1 MAGPS
6 VKRALPKQGYAPD
19 LNKYLARKLRLKLNG
34 GREVEGIVIGVDVFM
49 NVALEKAYEII
60 GNERKI
66 LYKAVIRGNSIL
78 MWELLEKVVE
88 WCVKN
93 QYFHTY
99 SRILINI
106 QWSANLLIATIM
118 GNVAQES
125 QQ

>member
-106 QWSANLLIATIM
+106 QWPANLLIATIM

>member
-88 WCVKN
+88 WCAKN

-106 QWSANLLIATIM
+106 QWPANLLIATIM